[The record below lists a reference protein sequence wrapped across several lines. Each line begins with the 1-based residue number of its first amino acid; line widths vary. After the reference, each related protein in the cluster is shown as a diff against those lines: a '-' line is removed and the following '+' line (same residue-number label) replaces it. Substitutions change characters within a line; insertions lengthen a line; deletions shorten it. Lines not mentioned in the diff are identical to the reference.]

1 MTREANHAARDTTA
15 TGPAGTCKRSP
26 GRHRNPTRGDLRNVA
41 VSTVMSHPV
50 LAVSA
55 SASFTEAL
63 HALVAHGLRHLAVVD
78 DEGRC
83 VGLLAD
89 RTVAAEWAGLPMHFA
104 RRTVATACGEPQPIV
119 EDDATVAIATRVM
132 RRCGTD
138 AVLVIDRDRRPL
150 GILTG
155 GDVIA
160 LLAKPDHQRTDRN
173 ARP

>member
-1 MTREANHAARDTTA
+1 MRDVRQPPPA
-15 TGPAGTCKRSP
+15 GPAGARRRTAVP
-26 GRHRNPTRGDLRNVA
+26 NPPRGDLRDIV
-41 VSTVMSHPV
+41 VTTVMSHPV

-55 SASFTEAL
+55 SALFSDAL
-63 HALVAHGLRHLAVVD
+63 HALITHGLRHLTVVD
-78 DEGRC
+78 EEGRC

-89 RTVAAEWAGLPMHFA
+89 RTVAAEWAGRPMAFV
-104 RRTVATACGEPQPIV
+104 RRAVASACVDRPPIVDRDATVATA
-119 EDDATVAIATRVM
+119 ARMM

-138 AVLVIDRDRRPL
+138 AVIVVDPDRRPL

-160 LLAKPDHQRTDRN
+160 LLAKPDHERTSH